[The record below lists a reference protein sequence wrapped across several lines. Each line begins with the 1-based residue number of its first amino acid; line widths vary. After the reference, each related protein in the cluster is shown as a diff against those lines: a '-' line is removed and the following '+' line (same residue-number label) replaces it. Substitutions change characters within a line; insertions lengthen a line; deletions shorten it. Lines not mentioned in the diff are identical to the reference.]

1 MNQGQN
7 LAKIFSEIV
16 SIDAWHSHF
25 DENDDTAT
33 VHVDLT
39 FLEGQLGSDSDS
51 QIRFNLAL
59 KRAELV
65 FIIPT
70 TEPLQVVQSSVDRE
84 PPIEGVSRWIRE
96 HESEM
101 QGAARSAISV
111 SRQPKFD
118 ISAQAAASGKSKVS
132 TASEITVPISNFKM
146 SQSTD
151 SEGNYRWEI
160 TSEAG
165 NKLNG
170 KVWNPVAKPRL
181 KIKQT
186 TKSKIPP
193 TCRVM
198 VRCRREDF
206 EITNIQPKSGTKLG
220 QKFLFNKKVAAAAYI
235 RNKLSDLGLHSD
247 NFDED
252 YMQICV
258 AEVVVSQEVK

>member
-7 LAKIFSEIV
+7 LAKIFSEVV

-39 FLEGQLGSDSDS
+39 FLEGQLGSEADS

-65 FIIPT
+65 FIIPK
-70 TEPLQVVQSSVDRE
+70 TEPLQVLQSSVDRE
-84 PPIEGVSRWIRE
+84 PPIEGVARWIRE
-96 HESEM
+96 HESEI
-101 QGAARSAISV
+101 QGAARSAVSA

-118 ISAQAAASGKSKVS
+118 VSAEASASGKSKVS

-146 SQSTD
+146 SQSMD

-170 KVWNPVAKPRL
+170 KVWNPVVKPRL

-186 TKSKIPP
+186 TKSNISP

-206 EITNIQPKSGTKLG
+206 EITNIQPKSGAKIG
-220 QKFLFNKKVAAAAYI
+220 SKFLFNKKAAAAAFI
-235 RNKLSDLGLHSD
+235 RNKLSELGLNND
-247 NFDED
+247 NFDEE
-252 YMQICV
+252 YMQICI
-258 AEVVVSQEVK
+258 AEVAVSQEVK